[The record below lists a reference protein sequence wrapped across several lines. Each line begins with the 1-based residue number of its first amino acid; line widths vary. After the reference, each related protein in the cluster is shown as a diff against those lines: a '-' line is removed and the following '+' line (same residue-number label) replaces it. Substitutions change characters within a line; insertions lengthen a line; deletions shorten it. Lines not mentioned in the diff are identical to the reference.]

1 MNTDCINEHTNR
13 KNLRM
18 KIAAVSENGTTISQH
33 FGRAPFYI
41 VITIENGK
49 IVAQERR
56 EKLGHSHFAN
66 EPHAHEAHG
75 ADARGHGFDA
85 ASQSK
90 HQRMTAAISDC
101 EVLLARGMGAG
112 ANESLR
118 SANIKPMITDKANID
133 DAVRTYLDGSLVDHT
148 ERLH

>member
-1 MNTDCINEHTNR
+1 
-13 KNLRM
+13 M
-18 KIAAVSENGTTISQH
+18 KIAVVSDDGTTISQH
-33 FGRAPFYI
+33 FGRAPFYV

-49 IVAQERR
+49 MIAR
-56 EKLGHSHFAN
+56 EKREKPGHVTFAG

-90 HQRMTAAISDC
+90 HQRMASAICDC
-101 EVLLARGMGAG
+101 EVLLSRGMGAG
-112 ANESLR
+112 AYQSLQ
-118 SANIKPMITDKANID
+118 SANIRPMITDRANIE
-133 DAVRTYLDGSLVDHT
+133 DAVLAYLDGSLVDHT